1 MAHPPVLYIE
11 RESEEGRRAIELMNN
26 SGAKYQLFNLSEMEA
41 LEQQEDGREMP
52 RLLAPEGIF
61 DSIKG
66 IEAYCLAYC
75 KN

>member
-1 MAHPPVLYIE
+1 
-11 RESEEGRRAIELMNN
+11 
-26 SGAKYQLFNLSEMEA
+26 
-41 LEQQEDGREMP
+41 
-52 RLLAPEGIF
+52 LLAPEGIF